1 MRTTFTS
8 LHLFCGIG
16 GGALGFQQAKEEWR
30 GAVGQIETVAGID
43 VDPDGCADFERIT
56 GAPAYQMDLFSR
68 QQYRDFHGQEPPDEW
83 QEVTPDDI
91 WRAAGRQSPDIVF
104 TSPPCKGFSGLLPEK
119 SAKTMKY
126 QALNQLTVRGMR
138 LCLEAFQDDLPSLF
152 LLENVPRI
160 TSRGATLLKEIKQL
174 LGKYGYVFHDESH
187 NCGEIGGLAQHRRR
201 YLLIARNPQK
211 LSNFVYKPPSR
222 RVRAIGEVIGP
233 LPLPND
239 PAAGPMHK
247 LPRLQWKTWVRL
259 ALIPAGG
266 DWRDLE
272 KVDWEN
278 YRIAYEPRKGAL
290 SVGDWEEPSGAV
302 TGAAGYGRSNG
313 TQAIADPR
321 LTLQSM
327 YPSGYGVQDWDKAA
341 QTIRSAGRIMNA
353 PVSIADP
360 RFSQETPKFNH
371 AYKLTSWN
379 DVSGTV
385 ASGGGP
391 TNGGICVSDPRTGFK
406 EGTHGAIYRVMRY
419 EEPANT
425 ITGAMRPNNGAPCI
439 ADPRLG
445 VEKGYT
451 NKRQILAWD
460 GPASTITGTPDI
472 QSGAQSIADPR
483 LGCAPRSGTL
493 GVQDWNEPAK
503 TVIGSGDIHA
513 GAAAIADPR
522 IPADNERGTWIIISE
537 DGTWHRPLTT
547 FELAMLQGF
556 PVQLHDGTPFE
567 LVGNNDAKWRER
579 IGNAVPP
586 AAAQA
591 IAETVLRSMLAEQDG
606 TWMMAAEEIWV
617 KPEEQQ
623 EPVQLVH

>member
-16 GGALGFQQAKEEWR
+16 GGALGFQQAREEWR
-30 GAVGQIETVAGID
+30 GVVGQIETLAGID
-43 VDPDGCADFERIT
+43 ADPDACADFERIT
-56 GAPAYQMDLFSR
+56 GAPAFQMDLFSR
-68 QQYRDFHGQEPPDEW
+68 DQYRDFHGQEPSDDW
-83 QEVTPDDI
+83 QEIMPHDI
-91 WRAAGRQSPDIVF
+91 WKAAGGQSPDIIF

-119 SAKTMKY
+119 SAKTLKY
-126 QALNQLTVRGMR
+126 QALNKLTIRGMQ
-138 LCLEAFQDDLPSLF
+138 LCLEAFQDDLPALF

-160 TSRGATLLKEIKQL
+160 TTRGGHLLKEIKRL

-187 NCGEIGGLAQHRRR
+187 NCGEIGGLAQHRKR
-201 YLLIARNPQK
+201 YLLVARNPQK
-211 LSNFVYKPPSR
+211 LDNFVYKPPVR
-222 RVRAIGEVIGP
+222 RVKAIGEVIGP

-239 PAAGPMHK
+239 PAGGSMHR

-290 SVGDWEEPSGAV
+290 SVGDWDDPSGAV
-302 TGAAGYGRSNG
+302 TGAAGFGRSNG
-313 TQAIADPR
+313 TQAISDPR
-321 LTLQSM
+321 LTLVTM
-327 YPSGYGVQDWDKAA
+327 YPSGYGVQDWEGPA

-360 RFSQETPKFNH
+360 RLSEREGRHPGVYRIGHFNEP
-371 AYKLTSWN
+371 AQCVTGTRFG
-379 DVSGTV
+379 SG
-385 ASGGGP
+385 ASA
-391 TNGGICVSDPRTGFK
+391 ISDPRTGFK

-419 EEPANT
+419 DEAANT

-445 VEKGYT
+445 VGKGYT
-451 NKRQILAWD
+451 NKRQLLSWEE
-460 GPASTITGTPDI
+460 PASTVTGTPDI

-483 LGCAPRSGTL
+483 LGCSPRSGTL
-493 GVQDWNEPAK
+493 GVQRWDEPAK

-513 GAAAIADPR
+513 GAAAVADPR
-522 IPADNERGTWIIISE
+522 IPEDNERGTWVIIAE

-547 FELAMLQGF
+547 YELAMLQGF
-556 PVQLHDGTPFE
+556 PHHIADGTPFE

-591 IAETVLRSMLAEQDG
+591 IAETMLRSLLAAQDG
-606 TWMMAAEEIWV
+606 TWLMAAEEIWV
-617 KPEEQQ
+617 KPAEQR
-623 EPVQLVH
+623 EHAQLVH